1 MEPRIP
7 KHLTAAAAA
16 KLRPGPKRRR
26 IPDGGARSLFLI
38 IEPSGHKS
46 WQMRFRTPSGRIGK
60 LTLGTFD
67 PSGRE
72 LAGEPQIGQ
81 PLTVAAAHALA
92 AWVHRERALGLDV
105 IADHKARKHRQ
116 RAEAQQRAAT
126 SFGACVREFVVEH
139 RVKKWRT
146 RPRRW
151 RETARVL
158 GLDYPPGCDPA
169 TTEPQEIK
177 NGLVDIWGN
186 RAVAEIDD
194 HLIHETVREA
204 GKHGVPG
211 LRCRNRGSSDARERA
226 MYAALSV
233 LFAWLKRERK
243 VTSNPC
249 ANVERPGPPPAR
261 ERTLSEFE
269 IYLFWHACDAV
280 GEPFATIFKLLLL
293 LGARLN
299 ELAGMRRD
307 ELRDDEWHIPSG
319 RAKNHKSHVLSL
331 PPAAQSL
338 IAAVPGHQQIIF
350 STNGRTPPSGWS
362 RAKHRLD
369 QEMLKLAHEEAKA
382 AGRNPDAVTVAAFRL
397 HDLRRTFSTGLG
409 ERSVEPDVIELLLNH
424 SSGLRAG
431 IASTYNKSQRLS
443 ERKAA
448 LERWA
453 RFLALVVDRDLYA
466 AHQRFVAT
474 GDVDRD
480 KDRKERF
487 NIALAEGGERWS
499 RYLKT
504 IATGGN
510 QSNVVKLP
518 RQRGN

>member
-1 MEPRIP
+1 MP
-7 KHLTAAAAA
+7 KPLTAAAAA
-16 KLRPGPKRRR
+16 KFRPGPKRRR
-26 IPDGGARSLFLI
+26 IRDGGTRSLFLI

-72 LAGEPQIGQ
+72 LAGEPHIGQ

-92 AWVHRERALGLDV
+92 ARVHRERALGRDV
-105 IADHKARKHRQ
+105 VADHKARKHRQ
-116 RAEAQQRAAT
+116 RAEAQERAAT

-158 GLDYPPGCDPA
+158 GLCYPPGCDPA
-169 TTEPQEIK
+169 ATEPQQIR
-177 NGLVDIWGN
+177 NGLADIWGT
-186 RAVAEIDD
+186 RPVVEIDD

-204 GKHGVPG
+204 GKRGVPG
-211 LRCRNRGSSDARERA
+211 LRRRNRGSSDARERA

-243 VTSNPC
+243 VMSNPC
-249 ANVERPGPPPAR
+249 ADVERPGPPPAR

-269 IYLFWHACDAV
+269 IYLFWRACNAV

-307 ELRDDEWHIPSG
+307 ELRDDGWHIPSG

-331 PPAAQSL
+331 PPAAQAL
-338 IAAVPGHQQIIF
+338 IAAVPGHQEIIF

-369 QEMLKLAHEEAKA
+369 EEMLKLARVEAKA
-382 AGRNPDAVTVAAFRL
+382 AGCKPEAVTVSAFRL

-409 ERSVEPDVIELLLNH
+409 ERGIEPDVIELLLNH

-453 RFLALVVDRDLYA
+453 RFVALVVDRDLYA
-466 AHQRFVAT
+466 AHRRFMAT
-474 GDVDRD
+474 GDEKRNKVR
-480 KDRKERF
+480 KDTF
-487 NIALAEGGERWS
+487 NTALAEGGESWS

-504 IATGGN
+504 IATN
-510 QSNVVKLP
+510 SQPNIVPLP
-518 RQRGN
+518 RKGGK

>member
-67 PSGRE
+67 PLGGE

-169 TTEPQEIK
+169 MTEPQEIK
-177 NGLVDIWGN
+177 NGLADIWGN

-194 HLIHETVREA
+194 YLIHETVREA
-204 GKHGVPG
+204 GKRGVPG

-249 ANVERPGPPPAR
+249 AGVERPGPPPAR

-269 IYLFWHACDAV
+269 IYLFWRACDAV

-293 LGARLN
+293 LGARLS
-299 ELAGMRRD
+299 ELAGLRRD

-319 RAKNHKSHVLSL
+319 RAKNHKSHALSL
-331 PPAAQSL
+331 PPAAQAL

-369 QEMLKLAHEEAKA
+369 QAMLKLAREEAKA
-382 AGRNPDAVTVAAFRL
+382 CGRNPDAVTVAAFRL

-431 IASTYNKSQRLS
+431 IASTYNKSLRLS
-443 ERKAA
+443 ERRAA

-453 RFLALVVDRDLYA
+453 RFVALVVDRDLYA

-510 QSNVVKLP
+510 QSNVVKP
-518 RQRGN
+518 RQWGN